1 MKLYCQDEGRTGGET
16 LMLDAAPLIVHWGYW
31 AVFGLVI
38 LGNIGF
44 PVPEEGILVFAG
56 YLVWAGKFRLFHV
69 LVVGV
74 AAAVIGDNLGYWF
87 GRHYGQAAIRRFGH
101 KIFITE
107 TRFDKARRFVDRY
120 GSYGVFV
127 ARFIPG
133 LRFMAGPVAGSA
145 GLPFFRF
152 FSVNILGGL
161 IFVPLSVGAGYFLG
175 KSLGDA
181 LRHIEGMIGKVE
193 HLALILLAFAAVV
206 IIFWRTLS
214 SRKAE
219 EGESES

>member
-1 MKLYCQDEGRTGGET
+1 
-16 LMLDAAPLIVHWGYW
+16 MLDTAPLIAHWGYW
-31 AVFGLVI
+31 AVFGLVV

-56 YLVWAGKFRLFHV
+56 YLVWAGKFRLIHV
-69 LVVGV
+69 LVAGV
-74 AAAVIGDNLGYWF
+74 AAALIGDNLGYWF

-107 TRFDKARRFVDRY
+107 TRFDQAREFVARY

-127 ARFIPG
+127 ARFVPG
-133 LRFMAGPVAGSA
+133 LRFMAGPVAGSM
-145 GLPFFRF
+145 GLPFLRF
-152 FSVNILGGL
+152 FGVNMLGGL
-161 IFVPLSVGAGYFLG
+161 IYVPLSVAVGYFVG

-181 LRHIEGMIGKVE
+181 LRQIERMIGKVE
-193 HLALILLAFAAVV
+193 YLALILLAFAAVV
-206 IIFWRTLS
+206 IIFWRALS

>member
-16 LMLDAAPLIVHWGYW
+16 LMLDAAPLIAHWGYW

-107 TRFDKARRFVDRY
+107 TRFDKARQFVDRY

-133 LRFMAGPVAGSA
+133 LRFMAGPVAGST
-145 GLPFFRF
+145 GLPFLRF
-152 FSVNILGGL
+152 FSVNFLGGL
-161 IFVPLSVGAGYFLG
+161 IYVPLSVGAGYFLG
-175 KSLGDA
+175 KSLGAA
-181 LRHIEGMIGKVE
+181 LRQIEGMIGNVE
-193 HLALILLAFAAVV
+193 YLALILLVFAAVV
-206 IIFWRTLS
+206 IIFWRALS

-219 EGESES
+219 EGRSES

>member
-1 MKLYCQDEGRTGGET
+1 
-16 LMLDAAPLIVHWGYW
+16 MLDTAPLIAHWGYW
-31 AVFGLVI
+31 AVFGLVV

-56 YLVWAGKFRLFHV
+56 YLVWAGKFRLIHV
-69 LVVGV
+69 LVAGV
-74 AAAVIGDNLGYWF
+74 AAALIGDNLGYWF

-107 TRFDKARRFVDRY
+107 RRFDQARQFVARY

-127 ARFIPG
+127 ARFVPG
-133 LRFMAGPVAGSA
+133 LRFMAGPVAGSM
-145 GLPFFRF
+145 GLPFLRF
-152 FSVNILGGL
+152 FGVNMLGCLIYVPISVA
-161 IFVPLSVGAGYFLG
+161 VGYFVG

-181 LRHIEGMIGKVE
+181 LRQIERMIGKVE
-193 HLALILLAFAAVV
+193 YLALILLAFAAVV
-206 IIFWRTLS
+206 IIFWRALS
-214 SRKAE
+214 SQKAG